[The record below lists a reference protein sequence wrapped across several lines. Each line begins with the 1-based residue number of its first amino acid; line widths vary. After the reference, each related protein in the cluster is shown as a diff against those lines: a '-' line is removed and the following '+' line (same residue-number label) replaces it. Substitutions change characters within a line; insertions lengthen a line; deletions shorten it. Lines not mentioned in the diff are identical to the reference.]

1 MTNKKIKLKIGRKVY
16 NIGANDILMD
26 NGVLVQLT
34 TQNGPFRDWTYTAP
48 VLSKKLF
55 KDLKSCCFIFE
66 DQELTKKYSNLK
78 LVYYRFNIF
87 YMQNNDI
94 KYAGAGTWE
103 KVDYTKALPIT
114 NIGLNTD
121 ITFED
126 LMIQIEKLIRKNKT
140 KE

>member
-1 MTNKKIKLKIGRKVY
+1 MLLKDIEFINPENADVFFMTVSDYKPYPFCYCCNVKELY
-16 NIGANDILMD
+16 NDWMDEANNCPENDAMLLQ
-26 NGVLVQLT
+26 VV
-34 TQNGPFRDWTYTAP
+34 
-48 VLSKKLF
+48 
-55 KDLKSCCFIFE
+55 
-66 DQELTKKYSNLK
+66 
-78 LVYYRFNIF
+78 F

-94 KYAGAGTWE
+94 KSAGAGTWE